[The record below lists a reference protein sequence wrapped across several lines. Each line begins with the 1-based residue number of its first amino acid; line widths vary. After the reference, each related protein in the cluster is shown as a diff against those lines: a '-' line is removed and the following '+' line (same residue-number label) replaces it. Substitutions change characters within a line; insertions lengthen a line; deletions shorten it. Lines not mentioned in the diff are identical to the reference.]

1 MRPVTMFANDRLCNM
16 NSEVPATVSLS
27 AKPIRITRDRN
38 DRRRIRPRHG
48 MSEECRRPTVGRRPM
63 TTNSSAARTGDLIGY
78 ARVSTWDQNLA
89 LQVDAL
95 HAAGCVRIYEETA
108 SGTRADRPR
117 LAEAVDALR
126 PGDSVVMWRLD
137 RASRSLQHLVTF
149 VADLRAKGCGFRAL
163 QEGIL
168 LQPGDHSAS
177 SNFQW
182 QLWALL
188 AEFERGLI
196 VERTRAGLEAARL
209 RGSRSG
215 RKAKLSPDQKALATR
230 LYFEDSMP
238 VAQIATMLGT
248 SRATVYRAVQIR
260 ATRRASTTTTAS
272 TG

>member
-1 MRPVTMFANDRLCNM
+1 
-16 NSEVPATVSLS
+16 
-27 AKPIRITRDRN
+27 
-38 DRRRIRPRHG
+38 
-48 MSEECRRPTVGRRPM
+48 M
-63 TTNSSAARTGDLIGY
+63 TTTVHASRAGDLIGY

-95 HAAGCVRIYEETA
+95 DAVGCVRIYEETA

-126 PGDSVVMWRLD
+126 PGDSLVTWRLD
-137 RASRSLQHLVTF
+137 RASRSLQHLVAF

-163 QEGIL
+163 QEGIV
-168 LQPGDHSAS
+168 LQPGDESAS

-215 RKAKLSPDQKALATR
+215 RKPKLSPEQRALATR
-230 LYFEDSMP
+230 LFFEDSMP

-248 SRATVYRAVQIR
+248 SRATVYRAVQVT
-260 ATRRASTTTTAS
+260 ATRRATAAAVAA